1 MNDGPVGTEEAGGVR
16 ACGDEVSSDEDCWAT
31 ERKARSLSKPGP
43 LFAKV
48 GCNLKGP
55 LGLGQRLGGKKP
67 DDKKGLLRREEDS
80 AVGKGKVASVV
91 PEVQTSGFAKKEV
104 KFGSKKL

>member
-16 ACGDEVSSDEDCWAT
+16 AGGDEVSSDEGCRAT
-31 ERKARSLSKPGP
+31 EKKAQSLSKPGP

-55 LGLGQRLGGKKP
+55 SGLGQRLGGKKS

-80 AVGKGKVASVV
+80 VVGKGKTTSVV
-91 PEVQTSGFAKKEV
+91 PKV
-104 KFGSKKL
+104 